1 MTSSVPQVFILRLVL
16 FNNFINGTDDGIE
29 CIFSKFADDTKLSGT
44 IDLVEGRDATQR
56 DKFKRWAHVNI
67 MRFKDKYKV
76 LHLGQ
81 ANSKIGIQTG
91 RTTRE

>member
-1 MTSSVPQVFILRLVL
+1 MSGVPQGSILEMVHCDIFISDR
-16 FNNFINGTDDGIE
+16 DSGIE

-44 IDLVEGRDATQR
+44 IDPVEGRDATQR
-56 DKFKRWAHVNI
+56 DKFKRWVHVNI
-67 MRFKDKYKV
+67 MWFKDKYKV

-91 RTTRE
+91 RTTP